1 MQAVLAQQPQV
12 PDAGRLL
19 QETRPA
25 PSVPLRE
32 APRIGMEETPA
43 PPAPEGDRVHVA
55 RLRITG
61 ATVFSEAELHALVAD
76 AEGRELS
83 LGELRGLAERVTRHY
98 RSQGYPLARA
108 YLPAQEVVGGEVQL
122 AVLEGRLGEVRI
134 DNTAGVGG
142 AALAPLAQLRSGEA
156 TRSDAL
162 ERNLLLL
169 SDLPGVEVK
178 STLRPGAT
186 LGASD
191 LLVEVAPGRRVAGS
205 VDVDNFGNRFSGEY
219 RAGGTLSFNNPL
231 RVGDQATMRALF
243 SDERM
248 TYLRAAYQFPVN
260 GQGTRVGVALSD
272 LRYRLA
278 KDLAPLQAEG
288 DAQSAS
294 LYAMHPVV
302 RSRTFNLNAV
312 VQYDRLKLQDR
323 IKTAATVVDKTLGNW
338 SLGFTGDLQDRFA
351 GINSFSGMYTA
362 GDLELDPVSRALDA
376 STAGTSGSFGKSSF
390 TWLRLQRLNDRAVL
404 YLSGTA
410 QFASKNLDS
419 SQKLAL
425 GGAYAV
431 RAYPQNEA
439 PGDKG
444 YVATM
449 EVRHDLPASALGAW
463 QVSAFL
469 DTGHVTFNKRA
480 WAAGANS
487 RTLSGAGIGISATLP
502 PQWYLKASLAWK
514 LGSQRPTSDVDRSPR
529 VWLQAGSS
537 F

>member
-1 MQAVLAQQPQV
+1 MAQPQV

-25 PSVPLRE
+25 PSLPPRE
-32 APRIGMEETPA
+32 APKIGIEEAPAAAAPDGARI
-43 PPAPEGDRVHVA
+43 HVA

-61 ATVFSEAELHALVAD
+61 ATLFSESDLHTLVAD
-76 AEGRELS
+76 AEGKELS
-83 LGELRGLAERVTRHY
+83 LGELRALAERVTQYY
-98 RSQGYPLARA
+98 RSRGYLLARA
-108 YLPAQEVVGGEVQL
+108 YLPAQEVTGGEVQL
-122 AVLEGRLGEVRI
+122 AVLEGRLGEVQV
-134 DNTAGVGG
+134 DNAAGVGG
-142 AALAPLAQLRSGEA
+142 AALAPLQQLRSGEV
-156 TRSDAL
+156 TRSDVL

-191 LLVEVAPGRRVAGS
+191 LLVDVAGARRVTGS
-205 VDVDNFGNRFSGEY
+205 VDFDNFGSRFSGEY
-219 RAGGTLSFNNPL
+219 RVGGTLSFNNPL
-231 RVGDQATMRALF
+231 RLGDQATLRALL

-248 TYLRAAYQFPVN
+248 RYLRGSYQLPVN
-260 GQGTRVGVALSD
+260 GWGTRVGIAVSD
-272 LRYRLA
+272 MHYRLA

-294 LYAMHPVV
+294 LYALHPFV

-312 VQYDRLKLQDR
+312 VQYDRVKLQDR
-323 IKTAATVVDKTLGNW
+323 IKAAATEVDKTLGNW
-338 SLGFTGDLQDRFA
+338 SLGVTGDFQDRFA
-351 GINSFSGMYTA
+351 GVNSFSAMYTA
-362 GDLELDPVSRALDA
+362 GDLKLDPVSRALDA
-376 STAGTSGSFGKSSF
+376 SAARSGGSFGKLNF
-390 TWLRLQRLNDRAVL
+390 TWLRLQRLSDRASL

-439 PGDKG
+439 PGDQG
-444 YVATM
+444 YLATV
-449 EVRHDLPASALGAW
+449 ELRHDLPAPAPGAW
-463 QVSAFL
+463 QVSAFV
-469 DTGHVTFNKRA
+469 DTGHVTFNKRP

-487 RTLSGAGIGISATLP
+487 RTLSGAGIGLSAALP
-502 PQWYLKASLAWK
+502 RQWYLKASLAWK
-514 LGSQRPTSDVDRSPR
+514 LGSQRAISDVDRSPR